1 MLFFSIHYNTSC
13 CIISIF
19 HLLQKLVLIWP
30 EDLSE
35 LVLREIKIIVK
46 PVAKSQK
53 HAPALFYSGY
63 GTPL

>member
-1 MLFFSIHYNTSC
+1 MLYYFK
-13 CIISIF
+13 IF